1 MENKQTKTEITTKQK
16 ARIFVQLLK
25 EDIKKNNERSN
36 STTPKERLDQLFK
49 I

>member
-1 MENKQTKTEITTKQK
+1 MENKQTKEQTTKEK
-16 ARIFVQLLK
+16 SRIFVQLLK
-25 EDIKKNNERSN
+25 EDIKKNQEKSN